1 MSVLIDTPIWSLA
14 LRRKQPDP
22 QVAEQLRRLLKANQA
37 RLLGLVRLEVLA
49 GLHRP
54 ALFAQVRDELRVL
67 PDHPLTVAH
76 HERAA
81 EFFTTCRAKGVQGS
95 FTDFLLCA
103 TSDLDDMP
111 ILTTDGDFGHYARHL
126 PITLL

>member
-1 MSVLIDTPIWSLA
+1 VSVLIDTPIWSLA

-22 QVAEQLRRLLKANQA
+22 QVTEQLRRLLKNNQA

-49 GLHRP
+49 GLRP
-54 ALFAQVRDELRVL
+54 PSFAQVRDELRIL

-103 TSDLDDMP
+103 ASDLDDVP
-111 ILTTDGDFGHYARHL
+111 ILTTDGDFRHYATHL